1 MTTADYEKLGRE
13 LLKSYLDTLPGL
25 EISMETTDKYDP
37 VDYFAEFTDFR
48 RCEFEIKTRASKYKD
63 YLTHV
68 LEKEK
73 YNNMIKSK
81 EEHSISF
88 SYYVNF
94 FIGQEIYMY
103 LYNID
108 IVEKLCIP
116 EVKVDYPWT
125 KVYNTQEKEKTI
137 YNLPVSEAKI
147 FKLTETGWTIMN

>member
-103 LYNID
+103 LYNSQYHHYIFAYMLYLLKMTCPNCLSD
-108 IVEKLCIP
+108 NMSITCFCK
-116 EVKVDYPWT
+116 
-125 KVYNTQEKEKTI
+125 YNI
-137 YNLPVSEAKI
+137 RL
-147 FKLTETGWTIMN
+147 